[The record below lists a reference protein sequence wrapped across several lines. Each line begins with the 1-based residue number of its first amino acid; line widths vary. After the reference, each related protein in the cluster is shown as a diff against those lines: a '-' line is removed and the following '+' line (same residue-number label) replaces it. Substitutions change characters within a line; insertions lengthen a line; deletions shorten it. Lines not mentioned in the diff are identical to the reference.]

1 MWKFDK
7 EVADRF
13 ETEAINNIPDYHRVI
28 DMCVDIAKQK
38 GFSSEI
44 NVVDVG
50 SALGFTVDRFIN
62 ADYPYTYGVES
73 SADMIEKSLH
83 KDKIFLSNTFPVMP
97 VEFVMANWT
106 LHFVKERK
114 QYIQDIYNNMTGGV
128 FILSEKTTQTKEVKE
143 LYYNFKIANGVS
155 LEYIKQKE
163 QLLQGFM
170 DLYPVDWYIQTLNDV
185 RFKNIQIINAR
196 YGFVTF
202 YCEK

>member
-1 MWKFDK
+1 
-7 EVADRF
+7 
-13 ETEAINNIPDYHRVI
+13 
-28 DMCVDIAKQK
+28 
-38 GFSSEI
+38 
-44 NVVDVG
+44 
-50 SALGFTVDRFIN
+50 
-62 ADYPYTYGVES
+62 
-73 SADMIEKSLH
+73 
-83 KDKIFLSNTFPVMP
+83 MP

-155 LEYIKQKE
+155 LDYIKQKE

-170 DLYPVDWYIQTLNDV
+170 DLYPVEWYMQTLTEV
-185 RFKNIQIINAR
+185 GFKNIQILNAR

>member
-7 EVADRF
+7 NVADRF

-28 DMCVDIAKQK
+28 DMCVDIANQK
-38 GFSSEI
+38 GVSSEI

-62 ADYPYTYGVES
+62 AGYPYTYGVES
-73 SADMIEKSLH
+73 SVDMIEKSLH
-83 KDKIFLSNTFPVMP
+83 KDKIILSEKFPVMP

-155 LEYIKQKE
+155 LDYIKQKE

-170 DLYPVDWYIQTLNDV
+170 DLYPVEWYMQTLTEV
-185 RFKNIQIINAR
+185 GFKNIQILNAR